1 MSVVP
6 NNTLE
11 SADSLELQTFGV
23 DLDITGATQRIDI
36 YTRYLAYWKSA
47 VIRNTQLIDVLTY
60 RTEPNGTLKTVQPNS
75 ELPLSGWGSYL
86 QVNSGAAAPQGRVEF
101 VCVNIREAALRKKIA

>member
-11 SADSLELQTFGV
+11 SADSLELQTFGI
-23 DLDITGATQRIDI
+23 DLDIAAATQQIDI

-47 VIRNTQLIDVLTY
+47 VIRNTQPLDVITY
-60 RTEPNGTLKTVQPNS
+60 RTEPNGTLKTVQANS

-86 QVNSGAAAPQGRVEF
+86 QINSAAAVPAGRVEF
-101 VCVNIREAALRKKIA
+101 VCVNIREASKRIKNA